1 MTWQPPAP
9 FEWNYCGTCGAPLVH
24 THDGERDRPYC
35 AACNR
40 FYYRNPV
47 PACCVFVRDSAGALL
62 FALRAFE
69 PGRGRWCLPG
79 GFMEAHETAEQCAL
93 RELRE
98 ETSLHASSARL
109 LGASMG
115 NNPLSGSV
123 VVLGFAVDVW
133 EGTPFPDSDAAEL
146 GFFPRDARPDIAFQ
160 AHRELL
166 AIYDQNQ
173 P

>member
-1 MTWQPPAP
+1 MLWQPPTP
-9 FEWNYCGTCGAPLVH
+9 FEWNYCGTCGAPLAPG
-24 THDGERDRPYC
+24 HDGERERPYC

-47 PACCVFVRDSAGALL
+47 PACCVFVRDPAGALL
-62 FALRAFE
+62 FALRAME

-79 GFMEAHETAEQCAL
+79 GFMEANETAEQCAL

-98 ETSLHASSARL
+98 ETALHAASARL

-115 NNPLSGSV
+115 QSPLSGSV
-123 VVLGFAVDVW
+123 VVLGFVIDAW
-133 EGTPFPDSDAAEL
+133 EGQPYPDSDAADL
-146 GFFPRDARPDIAFQ
+146 GFFARDARPDIAFQ
-160 AHRELL
+160 AHRDLL
-166 AIYDQNQ
+166 ALYDREH